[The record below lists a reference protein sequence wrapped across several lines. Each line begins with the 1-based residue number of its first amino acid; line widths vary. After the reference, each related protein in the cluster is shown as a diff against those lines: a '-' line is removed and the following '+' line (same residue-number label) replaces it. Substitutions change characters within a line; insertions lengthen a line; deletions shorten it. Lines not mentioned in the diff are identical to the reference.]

1 MMHEIEYTLHDK
13 QFKATST
20 LILKGKDGSHTAMA
34 KTVGYPL
41 AMSVCAY
48 LKGEIS
54 LKGIHLP
61 IQSEIYTPIL
71 ENLAKEGIVFEES
84 IEAIKP

>member
-1 MMHEIEYTLHDK
+1 
-13 QFKATST
+13 
-20 LILKGKDGSHTAMA
+20 
-34 KTVGYPL
+34 
-41 AMSVCAY
+41 MSVCAY